1 MSLRYLIVEDS
12 KKISDGVCEFFVG
25 KSQGLIAFDQAFT
38 GEEGLQCIK
47 GSAYD
52 LIILDIMLPGTSGFD
67 LCKEVRRN
75 SDTPIIF
82 LTSLGGEDSILKGYE
97 LGADDYVVKPFSVR
111 ALYAK
116 AEAMVKR
123 YKGDKEFTVLKMDE
137 LELNTYTMDVTVGG
151 MDVELSPKEYFL
163 LKFLMENPEK
173 VFTRDQLLNRVW
185 GYDFDGSDRVVD
197 NHVKKLRKSLGSAGR
212 KLITVYGRGYKIV

>member
-163 LKFLMENPEK
+163 LKILMENPEK

-185 GYDFDGSDRVVD
+185 GYDFYGSDRVVD

>member
-25 KSQGLIAFDQAFT
+25 KSQGLITFDQAFT
-38 GEEGLQCIK
+38 GEEGLQYIK

-97 LGADDYVVKPFSVR
+97 FGADDYVVKPFSVR

-137 LELNTYTMDVTVGG
+137 L
-151 MDVELSPKEYFL
+151 
-163 LKFLMENPEK
+163 
-173 VFTRDQLLNRVW
+173 
-185 GYDFDGSDRVVD
+185 
-197 NHVKKLRKSLGSAGR
+197 
-212 KLITVYGRGYKIV
+212 

>member
-25 KSQGLIAFDQAFT
+25 KSQGLITFDQAFT

-163 LKFLMENPEK
+163 LKILMENPEK